1 MASFFGHGLVAY
13 TFTKLI
19 DRQNLKLLL
28 WLALFSTIM
37 PDFDVVAFKFGIAYE
52 HPLGHRGLTHSIT
65 FAVLWAAL
73 LAFLFGK
80 TNKLIY
86 FLVLFFSTVSHGFLD
101 AMTNGGKG
109 VGFFIPFDNERYFLP
124 FTPIKVSPIGVKDF
138 FSEWGLQII
147 WTEVKYIAIP
157 CLVVLVFLYAF
168 NSRK

>member
-19 DRQNLKLLL
+19 DRQNLRLLL

-37 PDFDVVAFKFGIAYE
+37 PDFDVVAFKFDIAYE

-157 CLVVLVFLYAF
+157 CLVVLVFLYA
-168 NSRK
+168 